1 MTSLHGLRS
10 PDRADA
16 ARPGAGLDLDH
27 RREALLLKTVRWVLC
42 GLAAAG
48 LLVSHAVAEQRAT
61 FRIGPPFIPDGYA
74 MEETSDCRIV
84 ASGSAPSAHLECTP
98 GLGWRLATADGAVVF
113 PASGFLSPDAQW
125 AFPGPQTGVFL
136 SRGETTVVSL
146 PDGRA
151 QSIDFDRLEQ
161 VRTARGLPVLA
172 VVWRSGGRQAE
183 GDPWPARLVSAD
195 GTVGDP
201 LPGSDMRGVEGAR
214 GYTDCWTAVI
224 LSAIRVESL
233 PNSAWVELRRAS
245 GDGAGALACGL
256 YSVPALAGRD
266 GDGWRRLD
274 PGTLE
279 PAGGQ
284 VFASAEEALASARS
298 E

>member
-1 MTSLHGLRS
+1 MY
-10 PDRADA
+10 
-16 ARPGAGLDLDH
+16 GAHDSVST
-27 RREALLLKTVRWVLC
+27 LL
-42 GLAAAG
+42 
-48 LLVSHAVAEQRAT
+48 
-61 FRIGPPFIPDGYA
+61 
-74 MEETSDCRIV
+74 
-84 ASGSAPSAHLECTP
+84 
-98 GLGWRLATADGAVVF
+98 
-113 PASGFLSPDAQW
+113 
-125 AFPGPQTGVFL
+125 
-136 SRGETTVVSL
+136 TTVGMSHR
-146 PDGRA
+146 P
-151 QSIDFDRLEQ
+151 F
-161 VRTARGLPVLA
+161 
-172 VVWRSGGRQAE
+172 VWRSGGRQAE

-195 GTVGDP
+195 GAVGDP

-224 LSAIRVESL
+224 LSAIRVETL